1 MIVLIPASKVLQPAI
16 EPIQCTTS
24 FNNIKQIQYYY
35 RLLINGSPS
44 SMCVYWGGGGCC
56 AWARVCLHTLYYV
69 PSYTLQGAW
78 LLLGVRVSN
87 VQKARPSAHSQ
98 KLCDTCDAL
107 W

>member
-44 SMCVYWGGGGCC
+44 SMCDRGWRRPLCMSLCVS
-56 AWARVCLHTLYYV
+56 LHTLYYV

-78 LLLGVRVSN
+78 LLLGGGEVMYKKDQTISTLTETL
-87 VQKARPSAHSQ
+87 QC
-98 KLCDTCDAL
+98 L
-107 W
+107 